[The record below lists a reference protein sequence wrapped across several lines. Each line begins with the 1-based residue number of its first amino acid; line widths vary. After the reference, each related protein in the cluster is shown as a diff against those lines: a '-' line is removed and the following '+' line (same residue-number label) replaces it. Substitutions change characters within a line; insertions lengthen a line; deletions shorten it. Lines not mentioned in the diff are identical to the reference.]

1 VATKRRAVLVG
12 KTISTQK
19 RTYYFLSTEML
30 TMNGMNVSTT
40 ARIFS
45 CNASS
50 SSASRRSASLS
61 KARNKKQTSLAMTM
75 TRKQKNDDDSLRTN
89 NNNNNNNNNN
99 TIMVTINNNRT
110 RMRQRAISS
119 SSDSTPSSSGD
130 DFNLP
135 NERKRDLTAEEY
147 VAPKIMTRSQNVEK
161 KNADE
166 GFNAARTSFG
176 TVGLS
181 VGLPLLIYGFGAY
194 FSFLPGTE
202 ISALM
207 LIYGFPISLIGFA
220 LKYAELLPLDCES
233 FEDAIKAREEQSTA
247 VLTQLRNDVTRY
259 RYGDEQHLEEAMNI
273 IFKFNRP
280 GGLQKRQRP
289 KLIGVCE
296 QMVNDRYAIVLTFES
311 PKITKE
317 EWDTFMGKFAK
328 FFGPNVDACAVE
340 KTKGEIFEII
350 LISNGGKDIGG
361 PGEDMEVLPPL
372 MPGLPARYQKRGTA

>member
-1 VATKRRAVLVG
+1 
-12 KTISTQK
+12 
-19 RTYYFLSTEML
+19 
-30 TMNGMNVSTT
+30 
-40 ARIFS
+40 
-45 CNASS
+45 
-50 SSASRRSASLS
+50 
-61 KARNKKQTSLAMTM
+61 
-75 TRKQKNDDDSLRTN
+75 
-89 NNNNNNNNNN
+89 
-99 TIMVTINNNRT
+99 MV
-110 RMRQRAISS
+110 
-119 SSDSTPSSSGD
+119 
-130 DFNLP
+130 
-135 NERKRDLTAEEY
+135 ERKRDLTAGEY
-147 VAPKIMTRSQNVEK
+147 VQPEITSRSTSGRLVPE
-161 KNADE
+161 E

-220 LKYAELLPLDCES
+220 LKYAELLPLECES
-233 FEDAIKAREEQSTA
+233 YEDAVNVRDDQSTA

-289 KLIGVCE
+289 KLVGVSE
-296 QMVNDRYAIVLTFES
+296 QMVNGRYAIVLTMES

-317 EWDTFMGKFAK
+317 EWDGFMGKFSK
-328 FFGPNVDACAVE
+328 FFGPNVDAVALE
-340 KTKGEIFEII
+340 KSEGVAEII
-350 LISNGGKDIGG
+350 LISNGGADLGG
-361 PGEDMEVLPPL
+361 PGDDMEVLPPL

>member
-1 VATKRRAVLVG
+1 MLSVT
-12 KTISTQK
+12 TINITPMTTLNARFTQK
-19 RTYYFLSTEML
+19 GE
-30 TMNGMNVSTT
+30 
-40 ARIFS
+40 
-45 CNASS
+45 
-50 SSASRRSASLS
+50 
-61 KARNKKQTSLAMTM
+61 
-75 TRKQKNDDDSLRTN
+75 
-89 NNNNNNNNNN
+89 
-99 TIMVTINNNRT
+99 
-110 RMRQRAISS
+110 
-119 SSDSTPSSSGD
+119 PSSSGKVRRTTLKTTTMAKLSSSSSSVTIAKSSSSSHNNNKNINSRQEQQFLINKGRRNRVLVVKASEGGEEAD
-130 DFNLP
+130 ISVV
-135 NERKRDLTAEEY
+135 ERKRDLTAGEY
-147 VAPKIMTRSQNVEK
+147 VQPEITSRSTAGRLVPE
-161 KNADE
+161 E

-220 LKYAELLPLDCES
+220 LKYAELLPLECES
-233 FEDAIKAREEQSTA
+233 YEDAVNVRDDQSTA

-289 KLIGVCE
+289 KLVGVSE
-296 QMVNDRYAIVLTFES
+296 QMVNGRYAIVLTMES

-317 EWDTFMGKFAK
+317 EWDGFMGKFSK
-328 FFGPNVDACAVE
+328 FFGPNVDAVALE
-340 KTKGEIFEII
+340 KSEGVAEII
-350 LISNGGKDIGG
+350 LISNGGDDLGG
-361 PGEDMEVLPPL
+361 PGDDMEVLPPL